1 MMKQKWLALLL
12 ALVMVLSLL
21 SASVVAAD
29 EKETKTADETKTE
42 ETDAAKSEDTA
53 AVQVPEGTLTFE
65 SLEGR
70 VKEKNYSAL
79 ALGESI
85 KSIDELDYKKLED
98 MMRDGL
104 NEIADL
110 QWNMTQLV
118 SNTNQTIN
126 GLIDSYGDL
135 ASGVAALGS
144 AVMNSPAPESPMDLS
159 LAKYALN
166 MYVSTSAKQTE
177 MALEQQYDAIRK
189 QLDDLKSGK
198 LKQTNDGAKLQLET
212 MQNQIV
218 MGAESLYITLLGLE
232 RSDAALTRSLEALD
246 RTLEEMELRHQM
258 GQISELQLLQ
268 VKSGRTQLVSG
279 QQTLQMNMELMR
291 MQLNAMI
298 GEEVDAKLTLQPLT
312 TVTQEQLDAM
322 NLTTEYAQAE
332 KTSYEVYAAKQ
343 ARDDAE
349 EAYKDAKK
357 EYGTNSDNPEFT
369 KAKTAWKAAPYTY
382 DAAVQSFSLKFRT
395 LYAQVKDYAQ
405 VLDAARTALA
415 LEQREYEAAQLKYQ
429 QGALSHNALL
439 DAENEMLA
447 ARDTVAD
454 AQSDLFGAYHNYHW
468 AVAYGILN

>member
-1 MMKQKWLALLL
+1 MKRKWMALLL
-12 ALVMVLSLL
+12 ASAMVLSLL

-70 VKEKNYSAL
+70 VKENNYTAL
-79 ALGESI
+79 ALAENI
-85 KSIDELDYKKLED
+85 AILDEIDYKKLEND
-98 MMRDGL
+98 LRDGL
-104 NEIADL
+104 NEIADMQFEL
-110 QWNMTQLV
+110 ISAPSV
-118 SNTNQTIN
+118 SAGLTAYNATENAATYGYAN
-126 GLIDSYGDL
+126 GADT
-135 ASGVAALGS
+135 V
-144 AVMNSPAPESPMDLS
+144 
-159 LAKYALN
+159 LAKAIDTLSGAFAK
-166 MYVSTSAKQTE
+166 STDAQ
-177 MALEQQYDAIRK
+177 LQVQYDALEE
-189 QLDDLKSGK
+189 QLDDIKKGK
-198 LKQTNDGAKLQLET
+198 LQKTNEGVKLQLET
-212 MQNQIV
+212 AQNQLI
-218 MGAESLYITLLGLE
+218 MAAQTLYITLLGLE
-232 RSDAALTRSLEALD
+232 RSDAALKRSLEALD

-258 GQISELQLLQ
+258 GQISELQLSQ

-279 QQTLQMNMELMR
+279 QQTLQMNIGLMR

-298 GEEVDAKLTLQPLT
+298 GEDVDAKLTLQPLT
-312 TVTQEQLDAM
+312 AVTQETLDAM

-332 KTSYEVYAAKQ
+332 KVSYEVYAAKQ

-349 EAYKDAKK
+349 ETYKDAKK
-357 EYGTNSDNPEFT
+357 KYGESSKKMEFT
-369 KAKTAWKAAPYTY
+369 QAKHTWQAAQYTY
-382 DAAVQSFSLKFRT
+382 DAAMQSFSLKFHT

-405 VLDAARTALA
+405 VLDAAREALA

-447 ARDTVAD
+447 AQDTVAD

>member
-1 MMKQKWLALLL
+1 MKRKWMAILL
-12 ALVMVLSLL
+12 ASAMILSLL

-29 EKETKTADETKTE
+29 EKETKTVNETKTE
-42 ETDAAKSEDTA
+42 ETEAEEAA

-65 SLEGR
+65 SLEKR
-70 VKEKNYSAL
+70 VKEKNYTAL

-85 KSIDELDYKKLED
+85 KSIDELDYKKLENL
-98 MMRDGL
+98 MRDGL

-118 SNTNQTIN
+118 SGTNQAIN
-126 GLIDSYGDL
+126 GLITTYRAIEADNADIL
-135 ASGVAALGS
+135 APVLEPSRTMLNLYV
-144 AVMNSPAPESPMDLS
+144 ESIPQ
-159 LAKYALN
+159 
-166 MYVSTSAKQTE
+166 QTT
-177 MALEQQYDAIRK
+177 MMLEQQYDATRK

-279 QQTLQMNMELMR
+279 QQTLQMNIDLMR

-298 GEEVDAKLTLQPLT
+298 GEDVDAKLTLQPLAA
-312 TVTQEQLDAM
+312 VTQEQLDAM
-322 NLTTEYAQAE
+322 NLTVEYAQAE
-332 KTSYEVYAAKQ
+332 KVSYEVYAAKQ

-349 EAYKDAKK
+349 EAYKDAKN
-357 EYGTNSDNPEFT
+357 EYGSNSNNPEFT

-382 DAAVQSFSLKFRT
+382 DAAMQSFSLKFRT
-395 LYAQVKDYAQ
+395 LYAQVKDDAQ
-405 VLDAARTALA
+405 VLDAARAALT
-415 LEQREYEAAQLKYQ
+415 LEQSEYKAAQLKYQ

-439 DAENEMLA
+439 DAENDLLSA
-447 ARDTVAD
+447 QDTVAD
-454 AQSDLFGAYHNYHW
+454 AQSDLYSAYNNYHW

>member
-1 MMKQKWLALLL
+1 MKQKWMALLL
-12 ALVMVLSLL
+12 ASAMVLSLL

-29 EKETKTADETKTE
+29 EKETKTEDETKTE
-42 ETDAAKSEDTA
+42 ETKAEETA

-65 SLEGR
+65 SLEKR
-70 VKEKNYSAL
+70 VKEKNYTAL

-98 MMRDGL
+98 LMRDGL

-110 QWNMTQLV
+110 QWSMTQLV
-118 SNTNQTIN
+118 SGTNQTIN
-126 GLIDSYGDL
+126 GLIDSYGTL

-144 AVMNSPAPESPMDLS
+144 VVMGSPASESSTDLS
-159 LAKYALN
+159 PAKYALN
-166 MYVSTSAKQTE
+166 MYMSTSAKQTE

-198 LKQTNDGAKLQLET
+198 LKQTNDGVKLQLET
-212 MQNQIV
+212 AQNQLV

-232 RSDAALTRSLEALD
+232 RSDAALTRSLAALD

-258 GQISELQLLQ
+258 GQISDLQLEQ

-279 QQTLQMNMELMR
+279 QQTLQMNIGLMR
-291 MQLNAMI
+291 LQLNAMI
-298 GEEVDAKLTLQPLT
+298 GEDVDAKLTLQPLT
-312 TVTQEQLDAM
+312 PVTQEQLDAM

-332 KTSYEVYAAKQ
+332 KASYEVYAATK
-343 ARDDAE
+343 AHDDAE
-349 EAYKDAKK
+349 ETYKDAKK
-357 EYGTNSDNPEFT
+357 EYGTNSNNPEFT

-382 DAAVQSFSLKFRT
+382 DAAMQKFSLKFRT
-395 LYAQVKDYAQ
+395 LYAQVKDYGQ
-405 VLDAARTALA
+405 VLDAARTALT
-415 LEQREYEAAQLKYQ
+415 LEQSEYKAAQLKYQ

-439 DAENEMLA
+439 DAENELLSA
-447 ARDTVAD
+447 QDTVAD
-454 AQSDLFGAYHNYHW
+454 AQSDLFGAYHNYYW

>member
-1 MMKQKWLALLL
+1 MKQKWMALLL
-12 ALVMVLSLL
+12 ASAMVLSLL

-42 ETDAAKSEDTA
+42 ETDATKSEETI
-53 AVQVPEGTLTFE
+53 AVQDVTGTLSFE
-65 SLEGR
+65 SLEKR
-70 VKEKNYSAL
+70 VKEKNYTAL
-79 ALGESI
+79 ALAESI
-85 KSIDELDYKKLED
+85 AILDEIDYDKLENQ
-98 MMRDGL
+98 MRDGL

-110 QWNMTQLV
+110 QWSLTQLV
-118 SNTNQTIN
+118 SNTNRTIN
-126 GLIDSYGDL
+126 YLIDSYETL
-135 ASGVAALGS
+135 ASGVTALNPAS
-144 AVMNSPAPESPMDLS
+144 SPAPEGSMNLS
-159 LAKYALN
+159 SAKYALN

-177 MALEQQYDAIRK
+177 MTLEQQYDATRK

-232 RSDAALTRSLEALD
+232 RSDANLTRSLAALD

-258 GQISELQLLQ
+258 GQISDLQLSQ

-279 QQTLQMNMELMR
+279 QQTLQMNMNLLR

-298 GEEVDAKLTLQPLT
+298 GEDVDAKLTLQPLAV
-312 TVTQEQLDAM
+312 VTQEQLDAM

-332 KTSYEVYAAKQ
+332 KVSYETYAAKQ

-349 EAYKDAKK
+349 ETYKDAKK
-357 EYGTNSDNPEFT
+357 KYGENSKKMEFT
-369 KAKTAWKAAPYTY
+369 QAKHTWQAAEYTY
-382 DAAVQSFSLKFRT
+382 DAAMQSFSLKFRT

-405 VLDAARTALA
+405 VLDAARAALA
-415 LEQREYEAAQLKYQ
+415 LEQCEYEAAQLKYQ

-439 DAENEMLA
+439 DAENELLSA
-447 ARDTVAD
+447 QDTVAD

>member
-1 MMKQKWLALLL
+1 MKRKWMALLL
-12 ALVMVLSLL
+12 ASVMVLSLL

-42 ETDAAKSEDTA
+42 ETDAAKSEETA
-53 AVQVPEGTLTFE
+53 AVQDAEGTLTFE

-135 ASGVAALGS
+135 ASGGAALNPAS
-144 AVMNSPAPESPMDLS
+144 SP
-159 LAKYALN
+159 AKYALN

-177 MALEQQYDAIRK
+177 MALEQQYDATRK
-189 QLDDLKSGK
+189 QFDDIKNGK
-198 LKQTNDGAKLQLET
+198 LQRTNDGVKLQLET
-212 MQNQIV
+212 AQNQMV
-218 MGAESLYITLLGLE
+218 MGAQTLYITLLGLE
-232 RSDAALTRSLEALD
+232 RSDAALTRSLGALD
-246 RTLEEMELRHQM
+246 RTLEEMELRYQM
-258 GQISELQLLQ
+258 GQISNLQLEQ
-268 VKSGRTQLVSG
+268 MKSGRTQLVSG

-298 GEEVDAKLTLQPLT
+298 GEDVDAKLTLQPLAA
-312 TVTQEQLDAM
+312 VTQEQLDAM

-332 KTSYEVYAAKQ
+332 KVSYEVYAAKQ

-349 EAYKDAKK
+349 ETYKDAKDK
-357 EYGTNSDNPEFT
+357 YGSNSNNPEFT

-382 DAAVQSFSLKFRT
+382 DAAIQKFSLKFRT

-405 VLDAARTALA
+405 VLDAAREALA
-415 LEQREYEAAQLKYQ
+415 LEQREYEAAQLKHQ

-447 ARDTVAD
+447 AQDTVAD

>member
-1 MMKQKWLALLL
+1 MKRKWMALLL
-12 ALVMVLSLL
+12 ASAMVLSLL

-42 ETDAAKSEDTA
+42 ETDAAKSEETA

-85 KSIDELDYKKLED
+85 KSIDELDYKKLESFV
-98 MMRDGL
+98 RDGL
-104 NEIADL
+104 GEIEDMLDGITALVEGTNGVIGLMINEFDR
-110 QWNMTQLV
+110 
-118 SNTNQTIN
+118 
-126 GLIDSYGDL
+126 L
-135 ASGVAALGS
+135 ASTVYGVTVDSSQTVGL
-144 AVMNSPAPESPMDLS
+144 L
-159 LAKYALN
+159 KT
-166 MYVSTSAKQTE
+166 YVSTSTKQTT
-177 MALEQQYDAIRK
+177 MALEQQADATREM
-189 QLDDLKSGK
+189 LDDIKSGK
-198 LKQTNDGAKLQLET
+198 LKQTNDGAKRELET

-246 RTLEEMELRHQM
+246 RTIAEMELRYQM
-258 GQISELQLLQ
+258 GQVSELQLLQ

-279 QQTLQMNMELMR
+279 QQTLQMNIGLMR
-291 MQLNAMI
+291 LQLNAMI
-298 GEEVDAKLTLQPLT
+298 GEDVDAKLTLQPLT
-312 TVTQEQLDAM
+312 AVTKEVLGTM
-322 NLTTEYAQAE
+322 NLTVEYAQAE
-332 KTSYEVYAAKQ
+332 KASYEVYAATK

-349 EAYKDAKK
+349 ETYKDAKK

-382 DAAVQSFSLKFRT
+382 DAAIQKFSLKFRT

-405 VLDAARTALA
+405 VLDAAREALA

-447 ARDTVAD
+447 AQDTVSGAE
-454 AQSDLFGAYHNYHW
+454 SDLFGAYHNYRW
-468 AVAYGILN
+468 AVEHGILN